1 MVFNQS
7 PLLHFQK
14 SIPEKQKSLKS
25 CIFKLLRLFI
35 LPAAGLEP
43 ARGYPQQ
50 ILSLHRLPFRHAGI
64 VSQRLLFYHKRQ
76 ILASAFL
83 FIFSCPLCM
92 PLPEQMFA
100 PDFYIPPRFR
110 PCFVRS
116 RCLTPFL

>member
-100 PDFYIPPRFR
+100 SDFYIPPRSR